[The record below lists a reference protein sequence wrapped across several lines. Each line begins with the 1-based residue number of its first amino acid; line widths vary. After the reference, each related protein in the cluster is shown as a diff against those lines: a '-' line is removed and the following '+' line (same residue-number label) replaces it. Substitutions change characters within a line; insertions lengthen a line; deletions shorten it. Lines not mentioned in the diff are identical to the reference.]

1 MTDRILFVLFALAM
15 AFGLSVPLMENDAAQ
30 FAVMSQRMILTH
42 DFWSLYKGTAPYL
55 DKPHLHFWLSAW
67 SMKLFG
73 LTDWAY
79 RLPSL
84 AALWFGGYSVYRWSL
99 LAQPKHIARWAAL
112 IFLSAYSV
120 VLASMDVRTDAVLT
134 ASVAWAL
141 WQFSDYLVRERWRNL
156 VWGALATAMAFSA
169 KGQLGVVL
177 VGLPVLAQLWHT
189 RKWYLLFRWPA
200 LLSLGVFALGI
211 SPVLYA
217 YYLQFDLH
225 PELVIRGVDQRSGV
239 FFILWEQSFE
249 RMSGTG
255 MGSNSPDY
263 LFFFHTFLWVF
274 LPWTLVGVYAWV
286 DRWRQISSARSF
298 PESMTFIGVTAI
310 MVLISFAQFKLPHYL
325 NGTLPIWAVLSA
337 PYLSVLSSKKPW
349 VIAQKTLLTA
359 VLICSGVLV
368 WAFGTG
374 SELGVWVALVGVV
387 ALPRLWRSSTGM
399 IWRYT
404 ALIFGGLY
412 LMMHLFFYPNLLAY
426 QSGVSLAKAWHKDRA
441 TGKEAPIYKL
451 SDQFTWSLDFYTH
464 QPLVL
469 IDSTQISTISQGW
482 LYTEI
487 DPNILLKDTNRNWT
501 LVEKSPHFRITR
513 LNWSFLNP
521 QTRTNQLSYR
531 YLIWLSA
538 DR

>member
-1 MTDRILFVLFALAM
+1 
-15 AFGLSVPLMENDAAQ
+15 
-30 FAVMSQRMILTH
+30 
-42 DFWSLYKGTAPYL
+42 
-55 DKPHLHFWLSAW
+55 
-67 SMKLFG
+67 
-73 LTDWAY
+73 
-79 RLPSL
+79 
-84 AALWFGGYSVYRWSL
+84 
-99 LAQPKHIARWAAL
+99 
-112 IFLSAYSV
+112 
-120 VLASMDVRTDAVLT
+120 
-134 ASVAWAL
+134 L

-200 LLSLGVFALGI
+200 LLGLGVFALGI

-225 PELVIRGVDQRSGV
+225 PELVIRGIDQRSGV

-286 DRWRQISSARSF
+286 DRWRRISSARSF